1 MIPFGSQRKNGQDL
15 ATHLL
20 NEHDNEVMRVVDV
33 RGAVADDL
41 HGAFAEWEV
50 QAKALTKCQNYLYSL
65 SINPDPEQGRLTQ
78 EQYQDYIARVESEL
92 GLEGQPRAIV
102 MHEKEGREHAHV
114 VWSRIDA
121 EAGKA
126 IQMPFDREKLM
137 MVTRQFARDHD
148 LKLPDGYKRDRQD
161 NRNLG
166 HDQLSLYEKA
176 QQEKVGVTKEERA
189 RHVTEAWV
197 GSDSPKAFVQAL
209 EERGYILA
217 TGKRP
222 YVLID
227 IYGEMNALPK
237 LITDKTIRT
246 KDIKAF
252 LEGDYPTDSLPSV
265 EEARKLAEQHR
276 KAREAFIKAQ
286 RSQSKIEEL
295 KQSQAER
302 RIKVLDQIAAQKGK
316 QVKDK
321 IDLVMQQKE
330 ELNAFK
336 QSYSEKRQQIEQG
349 RENKKTEGLASIFG
363 KLSGASIIVKQW
375 YNLKDYV
382 DDKRHKRAVMHM
394 NDRHDREADSL
405 LKQHEMQDKALQRK
419 IRALDRLDAREQ
431 RSLAVKQLRDE
442 RLREQ
447 QGFVHLPT
455 IGRRKSLEK
464 AKDDDRYVDLEE
476 DFTKAAG
483 GTTEG
488 GDSSSDS
495 GSSERNFRD
504 VFSRKDDKSAKKAD
518 KDKPFEK

>member
-1 MIPFGSQRKNGQDL
+1 
-15 ATHLL
+15 
-20 NEHDNEVMRVVDV
+20 
-33 RGAVADDL
+33 
-41 HGAFAEWEV
+41 
-50 QAKALTKCQNYLYSL
+50 
-65 SINPDPEQGRLTQ
+65 
-78 EQYQDYIARVESEL
+78 
-92 GLEGQPRAIV
+92 
-102 MHEKEGREHAHV
+102 V

-148 LKLPDGYKRDRQD
+148 LKLPDGYNRDRQE

-166 HDQLSLYEKA
+166 YDQLSLYEKA

-189 RHVTEAWV
+189 RHVTEAW
-197 GSDSPKAFVQAL
+197 GESDSPKAFVQAL

-237 LITDKTIRT
+237 LIADKTIRT

-252 LEGDYPTDSLPSV
+252 LESDYPTDSLPSV

-276 KAREAFIKAQ
+276 KAREAFIKVQ

-302 RIKVLDQIAAQKGK
+302 RIKVLDQIAAQ
-316 QVKDK
+316 
-321 IDLVMQQKE
+321 
-330 ELNAFK
+330 
-336 QSYSEKRQQIEQG
+336 SYSEKRQQIEQG
-349 RENKKTEGLASIFG
+349 RENQKTDGLASIFG

-375 YNLKDYV
+375 YKLKDYV
-382 DDKRHKRAVMHM
+382 DDKRHKRAVLHM
-394 NDRHDREADSL
+394 KNRHDREADSL

-464 AKDDDRYVDLEE
+464 AKDDDCYVDLEE

-488 GDSSSDS
+488 GGSSSHS
-495 GSSERNFRD
+495 GGSERNFRD
-504 VFSRKDDKSAKKAD
+504 VFSRKGDKSAKKAD